1 MLKNNYI
8 QYIDGLRAIAVTLV
22 FIFHLAPEFLPGGFI
37 GVDVFFVLSGY
48 LISGIIIERHNTEQF
63 YRHFII
69 GRVRRLVPAYILVVA
84 ATSLVAWFI
93 LLPNELIT
101 YVKSL
106 LAATTF
112 TSNIFFYLNSDYFA
126 GSSEFY
132 PLLHTWSLSVE
143 WQFYLFFP
151 FVLIFMLRVRKKHML
166 ASLIVLLALSA
177 LVAYL
182 ATQHNPSLAFYN
194 TPFRASEFL
203 IGTIVYVFFKDRKGP
218 NIINDKWLSRVGWL
232 AIITLVFV
240 SICLSKANIFP
251 GVYATLVASV
261 TGIVLVVGNM
271 SSSTSSW
278 KALLT
283 LKPVSYI
290 GNISY
295 SFYLWHWPIITF
307 YRLYLQ
313 AEFTFYDYVLI
324 ILVTLILS
332 DLSWRFVEYKF
343 RANQPKNTKRVG
355 WAFIISC
362 MASSV
367 FLAMTLYTKGFSERL
382 SQSQLAILN
391 VQRWADFP
399 GECYATQSKDRYFH
413 CLIGKQDQE
422 PNLLIFGDSHAQV
435 LVWSLHKT
443 LKERGLSAIIVAKGG
458 CPPFLPGVPTVTNI
472 EKDICESTQTVAMDI
487 VTEQADQFDTVI
499 LAGRWVGYEN
509 ADLYGYDV
517 QTDNRTT
524 KNFANRF
531 SDTLN
536 LLKDL
541 QYRVV
546 LIDSVPEPGFPVP
559 EWIVRSKILGKN
571 MESFISKN
579 HSIESYLTSD
589 EINLVK
595 PEKLL
600 CKNNK
605 CEMILAQEVL
615 YFDGNHLTVKGADVV
630 VDEVFSTIVE
640 FSY

>member
-106 LAATTF
+106 LTASTF

-151 FVLIFMLRVRKKHML
+151 FVLIFMLRVREKYML
-166 ASLIVLLALSA
+166 VSLIVLLVLSA

-182 ATQHNPSLAFYN
+182 ATQQNPSLAFYN
-194 TPFRASEFL
+194 MPFRASEFL
-203 IGTIVYVFFKDRKGP
+203 IGTIVYVFFKDRKGM
-218 NIINDKWLSRVGWL
+218 NIINDKWLSWIGWL
-232 AIITLVFV
+232 AIIALVFI
-240 SICLSKANIFP
+240 SFWLSKANLFP
-251 GVYATLVASV
+251 GIYATVVAAT
-261 TGIVLVVGNM
+261 TGVVLAIGNM
-271 SSSTSSW
+271 TPSTSSW

-295 SFYLWHWPIITF
+295 SFYLWHWPMITF
-307 YRLYLQ
+307 YKLYLQ

-324 ILVTLILS
+324 TLVTLTLS
-332 DLSWRFVEYKF
+332 DLSWRFVECKF
-343 RANQPKNTKRVG
+343 RTNHPKNTKRVA
-355 WAFIISC
+355 WAFFISC

-367 FLAMTLYTKGFSERL
+367 LLAMTLYTKGFSERL

-399 GECYATQSKDRYFH
+399 GECYATQRKDRYFH
-413 CLIGKQDQE
+413 CLIGKQDQD

-443 LKERGLSAIIVAKGG
+443 LEERGLSAIIVAKGG

-472 EKDICESTQTVAMDI
+472 EKDVCMLAQQKLLDI
-487 VTEQADQFDTVI
+487 ISSPNSQ
-499 LAGRWVGYEN
+499 LAHIIIAARWQGYESKEFVGN
-509 ADLYGYDV
+509 
-517 QTDNRTT
+517 
-524 KNFANRF
+524 NFRHQNF
-531 SDTLN
+531 ETSLN
-536 LLKDL
+536 NSLELLSAIGLKVSL
-541 QYRVV
+541 
-546 LIDSVPEPGFPVP
+546 LDSVPEPRVAAP
-559 EWIVRSKILGKN
+559 EFVVREELHGRQVTTFQSNG
-571 MESFISKN
+571 
-579 HSIESYLTSD
+579 HSIKHYVVAKDIDL
-589 EINLVK
+589 INLDK
-595 PEKLL
+595 IF
-600 CKNNK
+600 CKELACPFFANS
-605 CEMILAQEVL
+605 EILF
-615 YFDGNHLTVKGADVV
+615 FDSNHLSRKGADLVV
-630 VDEVFSTIVE
+630 SELFK
-640 FSY
+640 